1 MEIVFF
7 ILWVIGILIC
17 VLIIPIC
24 DIVEKNIDEKSRFGK
39 WWRNNIIGI
48 EPKDDITE

>member
-1 MEIVFF
+1 MEIVLF

-24 DIVEKNIDEKSRFGK
+24 DIVEKNIDENSRFGK
-39 WWRNNIIGI
+39 CWRNNIIGI
-48 EPKDDITE
+48 EPKDNITK

>member
-1 MEIVFF
+1 MIIIAYILIFFIVFTSVF
-7 ILWVIGILIC
+7 FMSMI
-17 VLIIPIC
+17 
-24 DIVEKNIDEKSRFGK
+24 IVEKNIDENSRFGK

>member
-1 MEIVFF
+1 MVIIAYIWIFFIVFTSVF
-7 ILWVIGILIC
+7 FMSMIV
-17 VLIIPIC
+17 
-24 DIVEKNIDEKSRFGK
+24 VEKNIDENSRFGK